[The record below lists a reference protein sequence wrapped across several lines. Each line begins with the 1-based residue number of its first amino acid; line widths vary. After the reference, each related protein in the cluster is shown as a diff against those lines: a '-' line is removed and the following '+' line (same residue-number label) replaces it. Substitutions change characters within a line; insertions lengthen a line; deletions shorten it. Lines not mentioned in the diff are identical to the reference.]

1 MVRGAHHPD
10 HPRPRGGGLP
20 IEGRSHGSMDIQL
33 IDRDEELK
41 RMREEISSAPRIA
54 LDCEAAGFHRYS
66 DQLCLLQLTAGSVTY
81 LVDPFAV
88 SPAETLR
95 PLLEDPRR
103 EVIMH
108 GADFDLRLLDRDLG
122 IHLTSLF
129 DTQVA
134 ATLLGK
140 PGIGLQSL
148 LSDELGI
155 HLPKKYQRADWAIRP
170 LPEPMLQYAAKDT
183 LHLLDL
189 ADRLSDELERA
200 GRRAWVEEE
209 LRELE
214 KIRFTE
220 PEPADPAARMKASR
234 DLSDRE
240 VHRLREAIAWR
251 DAIARERDRA
261 PFRVT
266 NDSVLVE
273 IARRSPGSVEDL
285 VKVRGINERL
295 ARQSGEELL
304 DRLAQV
310 DALPDREVQG
320 LPRRERNGRGRPPPE
335 EEERFYRLKDVRNR
349 TAERLG
355 IDRGALISNSVL
367 TDLAAEPPRTLEE
380 LTHVPSVRR
389 WQAELMGAEMLAALA
404 GSGAEAGEGA
414 GPE

>member
-1 MVRGAHHPD
+1 MM
-10 HPRPRGGGLP
+10 
-20 IEGRSHGSMDIQL
+20 GRSHGSMDIRL
-33 IDRDEELK
+33 IDRDDELE
-41 RMREEISSAPRIA
+41 RMRDEVHSAPRIA

-66 DQLCLLQLTAGSVTY
+66 DQLCLLQLTARSTTY

-88 SPAETLR
+88 SPAEILR
-95 PLLEDPRR
+95 PILEDPRR
-103 EVIMH
+103 EVVMH

-122 IHLTSLF
+122 INLTGLF

-140 PGIGLQSL
+140 PGLGLQSL

-170 LPEPMLQYAAKDT
+170 LPDPMLQYAAKDT

-189 ADRLSDELERA
+189 ADRLARELEEA

-214 KIRFTE
+214 KIRYSE
-220 PEPADPAARMKASR
+220 PEPADPAARLKASR

-240 VHRLREAIAWR
+240 VHRLREALEWR

-273 IARRSPGSVEDL
+273 IARRSPRSMEELVE
-285 VKVRGINERL
+285 VRGLNERL
-295 ARQSGEELL
+295 ARQSGGELL
-304 DRLAQV
+304 ERLALV
-310 DALPDREVQG
+310 DALPQDEVQG
-320 LPRRERNGRGRPPPE
+320 LPRREYTGRGRPPPE

-367 TDLAAEPPRTLEE
+367 TDLAAEPPRTLDE
-380 LTHVPSVRR
+380 LIRTPSVRR
-389 WQAELMGAEMLAALA
+389 WQAELMGPDILAALT
-404 GSGAEAGEGA
+404 GTGDGARAD
-414 GPE
+414 